1 MTGWGAT
8 TKVVNLAKKEL
19 KVDKDRWYSLI
30 VEWCGSECVVQI
42 DDKLVLHANDPE
54 LVRTKS
60 QFSLLGGGELAW
72 YDDVRVWQPAA
83 DATWE
88 KRRAKVVRSGVGS
101 N

>member
-8 TKVVNLAKKEL
+8 TKVVSLAKKEL

-60 QFSLLGGGELAW
+60 QFSLRGGGELAW